1 MPSLPWAGAPLPQ
14 LTAAFVFAPSWCDPH
29 PGAAGHS
36 DLLAQPGSGPMGR
49 WREVSLA
56 PVASLS
62 LRLLSCSCPS
72 FSLPTRPLAFL
83 DSALNLPSVCP
94 PCHPSFSRVSLGA
107 LWPVSCRMV
116 LIQHLPLIQDQ
127 ARLGPWSLFS
137 PASWLREMPEEHLF
151 KENGWHFHPQER
163 HHPGSIITK
172 IWMAAAGCICIHIHG
187 WIDIPPVGGIYL
199 HPLLDVNLSARTA
212 AEQKNRLRRRKGRI
226 WNSI

>member
-83 DSALNLPSVCP
+83 DSAPNLPSVCP
-94 PCHPSFSRVSLGA
+94 PRHPSFSRVSLGA
-107 LWPVSCRMV
+107 LWPVSCRVV

-151 KENGWHFHPQER
+151 KENGWHLCWVEE
-163 HHPGSIITK
+163 SA
-172 IWMAAAGCICIHIHG
+172 WG
-187 WIDIPPVGGIYL
+187 WLTLGAFWEEVELGWVEEG
-199 HPLLDVNLSARTA
+199 
-212 AEQKNRLRRRKGRI
+212 
-226 WNSI
+226 